1 MKNIL
6 IALFSPTYAE
16 KTARLLREYGVRA
29 SRVTL
34 PRSLVREGCAA
45 GVLAEGTDRETVGRI
60 LSGHGIPFRRLF
72 DA

>member
-34 PRSLVREGCAA
+34 PRSLVREGGVVYDVK
-45 GVLAEGTDRETVGRI
+45 GVLPRDVVDGR
-60 LSGHGIPFRRLF
+60 L
-72 DA
+72 